1 MGFAA
6 GLLLIGISLAAC
18 SSPSG
23 TKAAQGKGVGVLV
36 ASTTTRPAT
45 SVPPCAPSAL
55 SIAVR
60 FVQGTAENWL
70 IPVTFTNV
78 SATNCSVFGYPTLSL
93 VNEAG
98 QTVGMPVKDSQD
110 GEPLRSITLEPR
122 ESAWASLWQP
132 NTTDMVSASQ
142 PCSPVPWTSIRVVSP
157 GAAVVTG
164 SSGDWSKA
172 TTTCSTGVATTIG
185 PLVPNAGLSSLAS

>member
-1 MGFAA
+1 M
-6 GLLLIGISLAAC
+6 
-18 SSPSG
+18 
-23 TKAAQGKGVGVLV
+23 
-36 ASTTTRPAT
+36 
-45 SVPPCAPSAL
+45 PPCAPSAL

-132 NTTDMVSASQ
+132 EHDGHGQRITAVLARPVDFNPSGVS
-142 PCSPVPWTSIRVVSP
+142 
-157 GAAVVTG
+157 G
-164 SSGDWSKA
+164 SRGCDGVLRRLVQGDHN
-172 TTTCSTGVATTIG
+172 
-185 PLVPNAGLSSLAS
+185 L